1 MNVPGMAVQG
11 PPTMPLK
18 PYLPPEAFE
27 PETIRVLN
35 AAFED
40 AWQSLAE
47 SGTDLGPHADATRD
61 TLAKGIVT
69 AATLGERDQWK
80 LRNAA
85 LAYLGETKVRPL

>member
-1 MNVPGMAVQG
+1 
-11 PPTMPLK
+11 MPLT
-18 PYLPPEAFE
+18 PYLLPEAFD

-47 SGTDLGPHADATRD
+47 GGTDLGSPTDATRD
-61 TLAKGIVT
+61 TLAQGIV
-69 AATLGERDQWK
+69 AAASLGERDQWK

-85 LAYLGETKVRPL
+85 LAYLGEARARPL

>member
-1 MNVPGMAVQG
+1 
-11 PPTMPLK
+11 MPLT
-18 PYLPPEAFE
+18 PYLPSETFD

-40 AWQSLAE
+40 AWQSLTE
-47 SGTDLGPHADATRD
+47 GGTDLGPDTDATRD
-61 TLAKGIVT
+61 TLAQGIVL

-85 LAYLGETKVRPL
+85 LANLGEAKVRPL